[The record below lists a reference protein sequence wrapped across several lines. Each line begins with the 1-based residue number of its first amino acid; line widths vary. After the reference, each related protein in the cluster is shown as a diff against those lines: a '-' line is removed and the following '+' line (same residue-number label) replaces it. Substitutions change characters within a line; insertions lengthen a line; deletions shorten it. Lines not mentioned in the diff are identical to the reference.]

1 MLNEI
6 RWRPLA
12 DAQYRAIIEAIPGAR
27 GIIDGAVHKA
37 AMLGARLPLL
47 PGPGTLYVSEARHGG
62 GLPRFVLIVS
72 RDRDRDDLFW
82 VEEIQ
87 QARHA

>member
-1 MLNEI
+1 
-6 RWRPLA
+6 
-12 DAQYRAIIEAIPGAR
+12 
-27 GIIDGAVHKA
+27 
-37 AMLGARLPLL
+37 MLGARLPLL

-87 QARHA
+87 QARHS